1 MRALTF
7 ISFGI
12 LCSWWLLYAPVPDL
26 FRAGTSEI
34 SESRAQRSEV
44 SGLGERD
51 RPLTPLRCVRGLHQ
65 FDQTDAAQDSRHRS
79 PIDLALIGDG
89 RLALVANHT
98 ADSVSL
104 VDLEQGKVLAEQA
117 CGRKPV
123 TVAVSADGKR
133 AAVSNLWFGSL
144 TLLAVRGKALEKIR
158 DVPVGA
164 LPRGLVFARDSNS
177 LYAALAGQDEVIRLD
192 WATGKVIE
200 RWPAPRE
207 PRHLGLSR
215 DGKWLA
221 AASSKSAQVRCWN
234 LQTGKLHW
242 QRDIGDAFNL
252 RGLAFTPQDEA
263 VICAHVVRRDFPV
276 TRTNIEEGWVID
288 SRLTR
293 LALKAEVAPAVWQMA
308 LDIKGRAVGDPHGLA
323 FAPTA
328 RWLALTA
335 SGTQELLLLDTQA
348 IPWNAGDP
356 GDFLDPALEKDN
368 RFRRISLGGRPMA
381 LAFRA
386 HADVAVIANYLL
398 DAVQIVD
405 VQAGK
410 IVRTI
415 PLGSAKEPGPARQGE
430 ALFYDARRSHN
441 QWFSCHTCHVDG
453 HTCGLNFDTLNDD
466 SYGTPKLTPS
476 LHNVT
481 RTGPW
486 TWHGRQKDLG
496 ASIVKSLTT
505 TMFGPKP
512 TPSETTALL
521 AFLETLAPPPNPHRQ
536 PAVAVRRGE
545 MLFNDKARCSRCHS
559 PPYFTSPRLYDVQLE
574 AEGSP
579 YKLWNPP
586 SLLGL
591 YDRGPYLHDGRA
603 KTLDEVLQ
611 KHHTPDMLGGQKLTD
626 AELSDLK
633 AFLLSL

>member
-1 MRALTF
+1 
-7 ISFGI
+7 
-12 LCSWWLLYAPVPDL
+12 
-26 FRAGTSEI
+26 
-34 SESRAQRSEV
+34 
-44 SGLGERD
+44 
-51 RPLTPLRCVRGLHQ
+51 
-65 FDQTDAAQDSRHRS
+65 
-79 PIDLALIGDG
+79 
-89 RLALVANHT
+89 
-98 ADSVSL
+98 
-104 VDLEQGKVLAEQA
+104 
-117 CGRKPV
+117 
-123 TVAVSADGKR
+123 
-133 AAVSNLWFGSL
+133 
-144 TLLAVRGKALEKIR
+144 
-158 DVPVGA
+158 
-164 LPRGLVFARDSNS
+164 
-177 LYAALAGQDEVIRLD
+177 VIRLD

-207 PRHLGLSR
+207 PRHLALST
-215 DGKWLA
+215 DGNWLA

-252 RGLAFTPQDEA
+252 RGLAFTPQNEA

-276 TRTNIEEGWVID
+276 TKTNIEEGWVID

-335 SGTQELLLLDTQA
+335 SGTQELLLLDTRA
-348 IPWNAGDP
+348 IPWNSGDP

-368 RFRRISLGGRPMA
+368 GFRRISLGGRPMA

-386 HADVAVIANYLL
+386 HEDVAVIANYLL
-398 DAVQIVD
+398 DAVQVVD

-410 IVRTI
+410 IMRTI
-415 PLGSAKEPGPARQGE
+415 PLGSVKEPGPARQGE

-441 QWFSCHTCHVDG
+441 QWFSCHTCHVEG

-512 TPSETTALL
+512 TPTEATALL
-521 AFLETLAPPPNPHRQ
+521 AFLDTLAPPPNPQ
-536 PAVAVRRGE
+536 PAASRPAARRGE
-545 MLFNDKARCSRCHS
+545 LLFDGKARCSRCHS
-559 PPYFTSPRLYDVQLE
+559 PPYYTSPRVYDVQLE

-586 SLLGL
+586 SLLGV

-611 KHHTPDMLGGQKLTD
+611 KHHTPEMLGGQKLTD
-626 AELSDLK
+626 GERADLK